1 MIAPHRNVNANASAS
16 LRVCICVPAFMY
28 MCAGVQIPADEQLY
42 IRKRHNMQYTALLIS
57 FNARIFSVHNKT
69 RLRALTTLSIQDQGA
84 WQGGGWRR
92 GFWAV
97 NGSGQLP

>member
-1 MIAPHRNVNANASAS
+1 
-16 LRVCICVPAFMY
+16 
-28 MCAGVQIPADEQLY
+28 
-42 IRKRHNMQYTALLIS
+42 MQYTALLIS

-92 GFWAV
+92 GFWLSTAAA
-97 NGSGQLP
+97 NCRKFAWEINEQIKMMLSSTLNE